1 MKKRIGL
8 APAITDLYD
17 SPTFRLMRNLEDS
30 PALRAVRE
38 LQKSGVLD
46 DLTRAAQ
53 SQRALV
59 DSLNS
64 PSWVR
69 MQSEMSEL
77 ARVISQSPS
86 LTGAVAVN
94 ADLARCITKITV
106 PVLPD
111 LANTTEMTR
120 ALSESL
126 QPFQS
131 DVSGWSKRLQEQ
143 ISLLREPWAL
153 AGIESVSV
161 AGFAR
166 ISNLSSYA
174 HLQSPFGVEAAAYY
188 RDQLFTPDDELAGE
202 PAEKDDAAVE
212 AGLNPELIAFYPS
225 EYSHV
230 LTAAGFSVSFSR
242 VRVPVSEGRENRG
255 EAYNPA
261 HDALLKQV
269 EILLRQL
276 IEQSLRSLSGD
287 AWIKQRVP
295 GQMKKKWSETHKYE
309 HEKTGNSYDL
319 IQYADFMDLAD
330 LICQTNNWN
339 EAFSHLFVSREDFRI
354 SMARLHPI
362 RKSLAH
368 ARPLARSE
376 VLLLVSEASRILTVL
391 RSVLP

>member
-8 APAITDLYD
+8 PPAIVDLYD
-17 SPTFRLMRNLEDS
+17 SPTFRLLRDLENI
-30 PALRAVRE
+30 PALRTVRE

-53 SQRALV
+53 SQQVLV

-64 PSWVR
+64 PSWVS
-69 MQSEMSEL
+69 MQKEIGEL
-77 ARVISQSPS
+77 AKAISLSPS
-86 LTGAVAVN
+86 LANTVAVN
-94 ADLARCITKITV
+94 ADLAKCITKIAI
-106 PVLPD
+106 PALPEISKI
-111 LANTTEMTR
+111 TEITR

-126 QPFQS
+126 EPFQS
-131 DVSGWSKRLQEQ
+131 DVSGWSKKLQKQ
-143 ISLLREPWAL
+143 IDLLREPWAL

-166 ISNLSSYA
+166 ISTLSSYA
-174 HLQSPFGVEAAAYY
+174 HLQGPFGAEASAYY
-188 RDQLFTPDDELAGE
+188 RDQLFTPDDELTGE

-212 AGLNPELIAFYPS
+212 AGLNPELIAFYPP

-230 LTAAGFSVSFSR
+230 LAAAGFSASFSR
-242 VRVPVSEGRENRG
+242 ITVPVSEGRENRG

-287 AWIKQRVP
+287 AWIKHRVP
-295 GQMKKKWSETHKYE
+295 GQMKKKWSETQRYE
-309 HEKTGNSYDL
+309 HENTGNSYDL
-319 IQYADFMDLAD
+319 IKYADFMDLAD

-339 EAFSHLFVSREDFRI
+339 EAFSHLFVSREDFRV